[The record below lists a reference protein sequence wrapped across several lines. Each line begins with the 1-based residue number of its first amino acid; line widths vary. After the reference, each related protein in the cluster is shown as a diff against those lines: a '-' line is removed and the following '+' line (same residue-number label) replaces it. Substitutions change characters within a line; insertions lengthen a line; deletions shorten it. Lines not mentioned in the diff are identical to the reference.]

1 MCRPSELHA
10 CFRFHFNQPGSNVA
24 SIIHAGPSPTLAPA
38 PPQVSLNFDE
48 IMLLTDNS
56 TLRYLSL
63 TSHLSVAMDISFKS
77 GELWGFLSILQSL
90 LLLCLQ
96 HDFPSECT
104 PVGSPAGGVRQ
115 PLQAGPQELL
125 CPVLS
130 CRRLSICSNH
140 FMETA
145 TTNLLHLPWGQ
156 QNTVLNFRTT
166 NSKQRRL
173 FTKQLG
179 SFHWEQGRSKGSHSK
194 WVNFTTNKQ

>member
-1 MCRPSELHA
+1 MLVPHQ
-10 CFRFHFNQPGSNVA
+10 HWHQP
-24 SIIHAGPSPTLAPA
+24 

-145 TTNLLHLPWGQ
+145 TTNSTFALGATEHSSEFQNHKFKAEETLH
-156 QNTVLNFRTT
+156 
-166 NSKQRRL
+166 
-173 FTKQLG
+173 
-179 SFHWEQGRSKGSHSK
+179 
-194 WVNFTTNKQ
+194 